1 MSESNRQ
8 AHSQTHACGHEVSH
22 DHRDEETGV
31 ALDPVCGMRVDPTAT
46 PHHAEHA
53 GRPYHF
59 CSAGCLTD
67 FIEEAT
73 RLFGDALGHER
84 EDVSDLVT
92 LYALVAKM
100 RLIAPSD
107 VIERAEY
114 VVDSIVSA
122 YLGPNRTLHQLREF
136 AKEGGMDPLRQFSA
150 ACRTELN
157 RFGDA

>member
-1 MSESNRQ
+1 MTSWLTVRAQLSQKIRSEARSRR
-8 AHSQTHACGHEVSH
+8 ELV
-22 DHRDEETGV
+22 
-31 ALDPVCGMRVDPTAT
+31 
-46 PHHAEHA
+46 
-53 GRPYHF
+53 Y
-59 CSAGCLTD
+59 TD
-67 FIEEAT
+67 FIKEAT

-136 AKEGGMDPLRQFSA
+136 AKEGGMDPLRQFSE

>member
-1 MSESNRQ
+1 MDGSGSILTAMVGLAGAAIGGFGSFMTSWLTVRAQLSQMIRSEARSRR
-8 AHSQTHACGHEVSH
+8 ELV
-22 DHRDEETGV
+22 
-31 ALDPVCGMRVDPTAT
+31 
-46 PHHAEHA
+46 
-53 GRPYHF
+53 Y
-59 CSAGCLTD
+59 TD
-67 FIEEAT
+67 FIKEAT

-136 AKEGGMDPLRQFSA
+136 AKEGGMDPLRQFSE

>member
-1 MSESNRQ
+1 MDGSGSILTAMVGLAGAAIGGFGSFMTSWLTVRAQLSQKIRSEARSRR
-8 AHSQTHACGHEVSH
+8 ELV
-22 DHRDEETGV
+22 
-31 ALDPVCGMRVDPTAT
+31 
-46 PHHAEHA
+46 
-53 GRPYHF
+53 Y
-59 CSAGCLTD
+59 TD
-67 FIEEAT
+67 FIKEAT

-136 AKEGGMDPLRQFSA
+136 AKEGGMDPLRQFSE

>member
-1 MSESNRQ
+1 MVGLAGAAIGGFGSFMTSWLTVRAQLSQKIRSEARSRR
-8 AHSQTHACGHEVSH
+8 ELV
-22 DHRDEETGV
+22 
-31 ALDPVCGMRVDPTAT
+31 
-46 PHHAEHA
+46 
-53 GRPYHF
+53 Y
-59 CSAGCLTD
+59 TD
-67 FIEEAT
+67 FIKEAT

-136 AKEGGMDPLRQFSA
+136 AKEGGMDPLRQFSE